1 MLEMKRDD
9 GTRREITEL
18 DAFYLAAQGGHVAA
32 LDVLPSRELKPNF
45 ENAHSRIALYTAV
58 EHGHFHVVERLLK
71 DHIGLLDAPGPRGQ
85 RAIYTAL
92 KYGHMKVFDYL
103 LNKGADITINTCPGD
118 TSLHYAARKGHLRV
132 VDLILTKEPSLLNLR
147 LFGYTPICT
156 AMEHNQLEIFDYL
169 FTKEADLTLRNQL
182 GDTCLHFAAQAG
194 YLQGVKKILEKK
206 PMLLYAEGD
215 RYQSSLMVSLVHG
228 HLAVAKY
235 LIEKGPDIAMKRWSW
250 RPTSLHM
257 ACQRKLQEISQ
268 LILNRLSFDYNDSL
282 REMARKFFEHSRNC
296 DKVLTTAI
304 TSGWIP
310 IVFQIL
316 EEDMYFPRLP
326 TRVDPHRSTEREF

>member
-1 MLEMKRDD
+1 M
-9 GTRREITEL
+9 
-18 DAFYLAAQGGHVAA
+18 
-32 LDVLPSRELKPNF
+32 
-45 ENAHSRIALYTAV
+45 
-58 EHGHFHVVERLLK
+58 VERLLK

-103 LNKGADITINTCPGD
+103 PNKGADITINTCPGD

-194 YLQGVKKILEKK
+194 YLQG
-206 PMLLYAEGD
+206 PGF
-215 RYQSSLMVSLVHG
+215 R
-228 HLAVAKY
+228 
-235 LIEKGPDIAMKRWSW
+235 
-250 RPTSLHM
+250 
-257 ACQRKLQEISQ
+257 ISQ
-268 LILNRLSFDYNDSL
+268 D
-282 REMARKFFEHSRNC
+282 
-296 DKVLTTAI
+296 
-304 TSGWIP
+304 
-310 IVFQIL
+310 Q
-316 EEDMYFPRLP
+316 
-326 TRVDPHRSTEREF
+326 